1 MKTQAFVELFD
12 LKLSTEI
19 GTYNLID
26 TKPDDHLLNLLLE
39 IDKKKVLVHKD
50 EMHSVFDYDPLIN
63 EIDRLAG
70 FCKYETQ
77 EYLLTRIACVC
88 ASYLEI
94 KTIDISLRKMPVRD
108 GNGSLGVRLTLNE
121 ADTHALR
128 SHEKTD
134 F

>member
-12 LKLSTEI
+12 LRLSTEI
-19 GTYNLID
+19 GTYNIID

-39 IDKKKVLVHKD
+39 IDTKKVLIHKD

-70 FCKYETQ
+70 FCKYETE
-77 EYLLTRIACVC
+77 EYLLTRIACAC